1 MERQIELETLAIM
14 LGIGGYKGSSYTLQ
28 EEVRYL
34 HSGLKALKEERIT
47 ANEFAVYLLRSIEFA
62 KNQM

>member
-28 EEVRYL
+28 EEVRFL
-34 HSGLKALKEERIT
+34 HKKLELLKSERIT
-47 ANEFAVYLLRSIEFA
+47 ANEYAVYLLRAIEFA

>member
-1 MERQIELETLAIM
+1 MERQIELETLALM

-28 EEVRYL
+28 EEVRWLHGKLELLKSGYL
-34 HSGLKALKEERIT
+34 T
-47 ANEFAVYLLRSIEFA
+47 ANEYAVHLLRAIEFA

>member
-14 LGIGGYKGSSYTLQ
+14 LGMGGYRGSSYTLQ
-28 EEVRYL
+28 EEVRFL
-34 HSGLKALKEERIT
+34 RNKLDLLKSEHIT
-47 ANEFAVYLLRSIEFA
+47 SNEFAVHLLRSIEFA